1 MKKALEAHTT
11 PILVLDQLKLPF
23 VSSSNTGLF
32 NVSSVEVVLITH
44 IVILC
49 FSFCITDV
57 TLDYVMC
64 LVASGSDAWMIH
76 WNDSIKYLMSS
87 SIDNSN
93 NITFCPSGAQTCTL
107 PFLMPQLKVL
117 ENCKKNC
124 QVKDKVIFHWYLIT
138 AMSHHNI
145 FLPNYISFWLVV
157 FIQTDTQIDRHN

>member
-76 WNDSIKYLMSS
+76 
-87 SIDNSN
+87 
-93 NITFCPSGAQTCTL
+93 
-107 PFLMPQLKVL
+107 
-117 ENCKKNC
+117 
-124 QVKDKVIFHWYLIT
+124 
-138 AMSHHNI
+138 
-145 FLPNYISFWLVV
+145 
-157 FIQTDTQIDRHN
+157 